1 MDGSRYGIRQVEKR
15 TRRLGGAMTLAASQ
29 SFAPQETLLR
39 DSTNLNRLSGGATTR
54 FAALLRAFN
63 RLHRQFVEVFIQVLA
78 QHDVSGDACAGS
90 SNSGQRA
97 VAS

>member
-1 MDGSRYGIRQVEKR
+1 
-15 TRRLGGAMTLAASQ
+15 
-29 SFAPQETLLR
+29 
-39 DSTNLNRLSGGATTR
+39 
-54 FAALLRAFN
+54 
-63 RLHRQFVEVFIQVLA
+63 VLA